1 MRRAPF
7 RRHLLSSIDITSPGF
22 LGWTFPALCFE
33 EVNHRP
39 NVFDLGFDQA
49 SQEDLKVFQFSVV
62 RVREPRYYFDAV
74 GVLPLEVFSDIV
86 DDDGLLKV
94 SAQQSQVLNIDAII
108 ILSVLAVESMLDVGL
123 GRVEDV

>member
-1 MRRAPF
+1 MWCAPF
-7 RRHLLSSIDITSPGF
+7 RRHLFPSIDITSPGF
-22 LGWTFPALCFE
+22 LGRTLPALSFE

-62 RVREPRYYFDAV
+62 RIREPCYYFDAV
-74 GVLPLEVFSDIV
+74 GVLPLKVLSDIV

-123 GRVEDV
+123 GWVEDV